1 VALKTPWFGFN
12 AEPGFSDFLGVS
24 MKRRLF
30 SSVVLTASAWLSAPV
45 AWAQAALFKSGKD
58 YLTLERPVSTESGVG
73 KIEVIKFFWYSCPH
87 CNAFEP
93 TAAKWVKAAPKDV
106 VVRRMPVAFRDDFV
120 PQQRLFFTIEAMN
133 LMETLHPKVFAAIHV
148 EKLLLNTD
156 ASVLAWAEKQGVD
169 KVKFNEV
176 YKSFGVATQLKRA
189 VQLQN
194 DYKVEGVPSLGVAG
208 RYYIDGT
215 LAGNMDRA
223 LKVAESLIAQSRIN
237 AGKTTPGKKQS

>member
-1 VALKTPWFGFN
+1 
-12 AEPGFSDFLGVS
+12 

-30 SSVVLTASAWLSAPV
+30 SSALLSASAWLSAPV

-58 YLTLERPVSTESGVG
+58 FLTLDRAVATEAGAG
-73 KIEVIKFFWYSCPH
+73 KIEVIEFFWYSCPH

-93 TAAKWVKAAPKDV
+93 SFAQWVKNAPKDV
-106 VVRRMPVAFRDDFV
+106 VVRRIPVSFRDDFA

-148 EKLLLNTD
+148 EKLMLNTD
-156 ASVLAWAEKQGVD
+156 VSVLAWAEKQGVD
-169 KVKFNEV
+169 KAKFNDI
-176 YKSFGVATQLKRA
+176 YKSFGVATKLKRA

-194 DYKVEGVPSLGVAG
+194 EYKVEGVPSLGVAG

-215 LAGNMDRA
+215 LAGSMDRA
-223 LKVAESLIAQSRIN
+223 LKVAESLIAQSRTSP
-237 AGKTTPGKKQS
+237 ASAPTAKK